1 MHRLQCRRLTN
12 LVVFFI
18 NTVQCVFYE
27 LCEICNCEAQQ
38 VYSAAV
44 FLLHQSKNECI
55 MKNAEGWG
63 RPFCFFN
70 VCAYF
75 TNFVIH
81 VTVKHKQRLC
91 SAAVFLLHQS
101 LYLCG
106 SHPPTPRSDFFCDNN
121 TNTIVDANTLVLY
134 FKILYFRIIQKGRL
148 ALNCCCIAR

>member
-1 MHRLQCRRLTN
+1 MHRLQYRRLTN
-12 LVVFFI
+12 LVAFFI

-121 TNTIVDANTLVLY
+121 TNTVANVNTNDSTVANT
-134 FKILYFRIIQKGRL
+134 
-148 ALNCCCIAR
+148 NSDTDTNT